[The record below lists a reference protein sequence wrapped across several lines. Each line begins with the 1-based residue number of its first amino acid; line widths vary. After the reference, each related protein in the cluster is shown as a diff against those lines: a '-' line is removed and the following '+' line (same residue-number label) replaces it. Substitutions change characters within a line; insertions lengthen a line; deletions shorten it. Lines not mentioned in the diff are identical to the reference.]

1 MFTGVTWA
9 RYAAKTLTIQRLF
22 CAIENKN
29 SNHFE
34 SIDYCKN
41 KTRLLETLQC
51 TSNAGSL
58 PWLPKGL
65 VYHYCTSFACLGLKT
80 LNWSQNRLYGF
91 AGGQSCKEIYIHQ
104 VRRWIFGCCHV
115 DVTFFSSNLIFDDQ
129 QGYKYKNMILWDF
142 LEGGL
147 FHLPGRALDRPVWNL
162 MLEHHQQADQWTQSW
177 KYFLL

>member
-1 MFTGVTWA
+1 MRRA
-9 RYAAKTLTIQRLF
+9 QSAKAKMKREPPEEDFRIKRVPGYRVHGCHVGTVGSQNNDNSKTF

-80 LNWSQNRLYGF
+80 LNWSQNKLYGF
-91 AGGQSCKEIYIHQ
+91 AGGQSC
-104 VRRWIFGCCHV
+104 IF
-115 DVTFFSSNLIFDDQ
+115 
-129 QGYKYKNMILWDF
+129 
-142 LEGGL
+142 
-147 FHLPGRALDRPVWNL
+147 
-162 MLEHHQQADQWTQSW
+162 
-177 KYFLL
+177 